1 MLALINPPFKS
12 TFRKGGA
19 KFYIFILL
27 YNLAPISH
35 SIIRFAPYTVPIR
48 APSNRQ
54 THRFA
59 RPLPWKNVP
68 RMFAGQAFHLYKQK
82 ANQINEYG
90 KIDISDKNT

>member
-19 KFYIFILL
+19 KFYIFIQL

-35 SIIRFAPYTVPIR
+35 SITRFALYIVTSSR
-48 APSNRQ
+48 ARE
-54 THRFA
+54 
-59 RPLPWKNVP
+59 RPLYSPKNVHG
-68 RMFAGQAFHLYKQK
+68 MFRDCSTRQAFHLYKQK
-82 ANQINEYG
+82 ANQINEYR